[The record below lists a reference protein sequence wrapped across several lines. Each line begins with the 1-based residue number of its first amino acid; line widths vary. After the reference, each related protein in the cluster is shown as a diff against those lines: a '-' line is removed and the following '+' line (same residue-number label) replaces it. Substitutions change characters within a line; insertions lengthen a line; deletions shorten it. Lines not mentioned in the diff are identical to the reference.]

1 MMAAMLMPAD
11 PRPKPDGD
19 LYRVCEP
26 ASGSGALLLAWA
38 ETIAERDG
46 MDALRH
52 WSFTAIDRAPDCAR
66 MTAVQLL
73 ANASIQPCAFGELL
87 VYQGSALGPVSD
99 LDVVVH
105 ATAAT
110 TPAKH
115 APPPPIRPG
124 SKLSRPPRG
133 RRALTSLVYPSRPKP
148 PPEGIDP
155 AGDRAPPG
163 SLAGSGFRARLR
175 VTKPTRGSTRWPT
188 YPCRYPGWS
197 VRCGCC

>member
-19 LYRVCEP
+19 LYRVCDP

-115 APPPPIRPG
+115 APPATHPARIEALQVATRTAGLDLFGLPIETET
-124 SKLSRPPRG
+124 
-133 RRALTSLVYPSRPKP
+133 A
-148 PPEGIDP
+148 
-155 AGDRAPPG
+155 A
-163 SLAGSGFRARLR
+163 
-175 VTKPTRGSTRWPT
+175 
-188 YPCRYPGWS
+188 
-197 VRCGCC
+197 